1 MFDLFS
7 GGNLFGAGAGMDM
20 FSPELIAQRAI
31 AEGIPPPA
39 MAPAARIDDTF
50 GALLQPTAGVTPV
63 PTVGIP
69 RPPVIPSMPAGPLVA
84 PSTTP
89 PTATSTLDPFSAEL
103 PGAAK
108 PGSNM
113 ADRLLS
119 TLRNVKAPEAPTP
132 QRVGT
137 PAAPRPSS
145 PIQSGQLMALLA
157 ALGINEGQGGMKLP
171 STLGA
176 ALRG

>member
-1 MFDLFS
+1 MS
-7 GGNLFGAGAGMDM
+7 GMDM

-31 AEGIPPPA
+31 AEGIPPPP
-39 MAPAARIDDTF
+39 MAPGARINDAF
-50 GALLQPTAGVTPV
+50 GALLQPTAGATPV
-63 PTVGIP
+63 PTIG
-69 RPPVIPSMPAGPLVA
+69 PPAAAPVPPAA
-84 PSTTP
+84 P
-89 PTATSTLDPFSAEL
+89 TLDPFSAEL
-103 PGAAK
+103 PGAA
-108 PGSNM
+108 PQNSNM

-145 PIQSGQLMALLA
+145 PIQSGQLLALLA
-157 ALGINEGQGGMKLP
+157 ALGVGEGQSGMKLP